1 MNNPKHN
8 LIFEGAELTGKS
20 YLMSQIYD
28 YLEPKYNSGSK
39 VLDGCHWFNCDVGL
53 YGTRFGQNVLLK
65 YLELL
70 EEIKDSNVMLE
81 KFHLTEAVYQK
92 IYNNY
97 DFDFLPIEGRL
108 KKLQA
113 KIILVTFDENED
125 LIKKRLEDRLKLYPH
140 YNRIAQT
147 PSDYINQ
154 QKKYLELI
162 SQSQLD
168 YLIVN
173 ASVLPN
179 PALVEEVLKFLG
191 EL

>member
-1 MNNPKHN
+1 M
-8 LIFEGAELTGKS
+8 AGKS
-20 YLMSQIYD
+20 YLMGQIYD

-53 YGTRFGQNVLLK
+53 YGTRFGKNVLLK

-70 EEIKDSNVMLE
+70 EEIRGSNVMLE

-97 DFDFLPIEGRL
+97 DFNFQKIEARL
-108 KKLQA
+108 KKIKA
-113 KIILVTFDENED
+113 KIILVTFDENERL
-125 LIKKRLEDRLKLYPH
+125 LIKRLQDRLSLYPH

-147 PSDYINQ
+147 PADYINQ

-173 ASVLPN
+173 ASALPDKS
-179 PALVEEVLKFLG
+179 LVEKILEFLQ